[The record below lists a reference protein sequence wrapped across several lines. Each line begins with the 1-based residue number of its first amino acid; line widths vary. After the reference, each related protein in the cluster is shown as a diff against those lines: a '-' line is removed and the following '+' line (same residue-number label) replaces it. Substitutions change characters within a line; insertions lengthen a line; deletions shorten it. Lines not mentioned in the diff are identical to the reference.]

1 MHISNTHSVCVSV
14 SILQYESSGLGLI
27 SSRLRTTLNRI
38 QESLIDMVRLR
49 LALPLSPSLLFT
61 LLPACIISLSVSF
74 SDTNTPSHASVLPS
88 LCTSFLLMSLL
99 SLFGHP
105 FCPY

>member
-61 LLPACIISLSVSF
+61 LFYQRALSHCLSHF
-74 SDTNTPSHASVLPS
+74 LTQTHHLTPLSSHPYAP
-88 LCTSFLLMSLL
+88 L
-99 SLFGHP
+99 SS
-105 FCPY
+105 

>member
-74 SDTNTPSHASVLPS
+74 SDTPSHASVLPS

>member
-61 LLPACIISLSVSF
+61 FTSVHYLIVCLIF
-74 SDTNTPSHASVLPS
+74 
-88 LCTSFLLMSLL
+88 
-99 SLFGHP
+99 
-105 FCPY
+105 